1 MIIYIIYIHGGNFMG
16 NKKYGFTLIELL
28 IVIAIIGIL
37 ATTLAPKLREQLAKA
52 KDAKVVS
59 FLGASR
65 TGYQVLSM
73 EKMINNSDD
82 SVVPKVKL
90 SEILDKLDTKASE
103 LIDHK
108 WGWLRVGGSK
118 KTLTSELKYGGEIHL
133 MSGTVHDT
141 KYIFYE
147 SRPQPIDG
155 VITLEPFSE
164 YSGNNIEKY
173 STEGIQWNKY

>member
-1 MIIYIIYIHGGNFMG
+1 MKN
-16 NKKYGFTLIELL
+16 NKYGFTLIELL

-65 TGYQVLSM
+65 TGYQVLSV

-82 SVVPKVKL
+82 SVVPTVKL
-90 SEILDKLDTKASE
+90 SEILDKLDTKASP

-108 WGWLRVGGSK
+108 WGFLRVGGSK
-118 KTLTSELKYGGEIHL
+118 DTLTSKLKYSGTIHL
-133 MSGTVHDT
+133 MSGSVHDT
-141 KYIFYE
+141 KNIFYE
-147 SRPQPIDG
+147 HQPQPIDE
-155 VITLEPFSE
+155 VITLEPFSGPS
-164 YSGNNIEKY
+164 YSNNIGKY

>member
-1 MIIYIIYIHGGNFMG
+1 MKNI
-16 NKKYGFTLIELL
+16 KYGFTLIELL

-37 ATTLAPKLREQLAKA
+37 ATVLAPKLREQLAKA

-73 EKMINNSDD
+73 EKMINNSND
-82 SVVPKVKL
+82 STVPTIKL
-90 SEILDKLDTKASE
+90 SEIIDKLDTKASALVNHE
-103 LIDHK
+103 

-118 KTLTSELKYGGEIHL
+118 KNLTSELKYSGTVHL
-133 MSGTVHDT
+133 MSGSTHDT
-141 KYIFYE
+141 KNIFYE
-147 SRPQPIDG
+147 SQPQPVDE

-164 YSGNNIEKY
+164 YPHNNIEKY

>member
-1 MIIYIIYIHGGNFMG
+1 ME

-37 ATTLAPKLREQLAKA
+37 ATVLAPKLREQLAKA

-65 TGYQVLSM
+65 TGYQILSM

-82 SVVPKVKL
+82 SIVPTVKL
-90 SEILDKLDTKASE
+90 SEILDKLDTKASA

-108 WGWLRVGGSK
+108 WGFLRVGGSK
-118 KTLTSELKYGGEIHL
+118 ENLTSKLKYGGTIHL
-133 MSGTVHDT
+133 MLGSVHAE
-141 KYIFYE
+141 KNIFYE
-147 SRPQPIDG
+147 SHLQPIDE

-164 YSGNNIEKY
+164 YSHNNIEKY

>member
-1 MIIYIIYIHGGNFMG
+1 MQD
-16 NKKYGFTLIELL
+16 KKYGFTLIELL
-28 IVIAIIGIL
+28 IVIAILGIL

-73 EKMINNSDD
+73 EKMINNSND
-82 SVVPKVKL
+82 SVVPTVKL
-90 SEILDKLDTKASE
+90 SEILDKLDTKASA
-103 LIDHK
+103 LINHE

-118 KTLTSELKYGGEIHL
+118 KNLTSELKYSDTVHL
-133 MSGTVHDT
+133 MSGSTHDT
-141 KYIFYE
+141 KNIFYE
-147 SRPQPIDG
+147 SQSQPIDE

-164 YSGNNIEKY
+164 YTHNNIEKY